1 MTMRIRMAMHGHRH
15 RKIFHVVA
23 INSKLRR
30 DAKPTEL
37 LGVYDPHGA
46 DGRDARTVRWSVARI
61 QHWLNVGAL
70 PSKSVVKLLE
80 LGGILKPGSPYHP
93 RGTQPRHPLAEKFIP
108 PSPEPTPIP
117 TPTKK
122 TPTKKAS

>member
-1 MTMRIRMAMHGHRH
+1 MPMRIRMSMHGHRH

-23 INSKLRR
+23 INSKLSR
-30 DAKPTEL
+30 DAQPTEL

-46 DGRDARTVRWSVARI
+46 EGRDARTVRWSVARI
-61 QHWLNVGAL
+61 HHWLNVGAL

-93 RGTQPRHPLAEKFIP
+93 KATKPNHPLVE
-108 PSPEPTPIP
+108 
-117 TPTKK
+117 
-122 TPTKKAS
+122 KASETSPSTS